1 MVRWELYVNFFY
13 SWIIFSLRCHQVEF
27 SVLHWNEYSS
37 QSYSFWKT
45 CREKDKKPWTPFLP
59 PLHAALKH
67 AQLPWVTKAPH
78 SIHVL
83 LGMGLEL
90 ARCPLMW
97 DWGVTTNVRVLGVE
111 GCRNNENSEGQ
122 PWCSPQGDEGT
133 WAHDGQSK
141 QLLGGWT
148 VTKQLWTAVTRTAVS
163 SPPALKKPTDF
174 QENGQNGINEWVKWC
189 GYWTGGRKFMKKEWN
204 VGYVTAV
211 TAQFCAFKN
220 LIDKME

>member
-97 DWGVTTNVRVLGVE
+97 DWGVTTKFKSFGSWGLQEQWEQWGAALVLPSRRWRYLSSWWSVQTAFG
-111 GCRNNENSEGQ
+111 RLNSYKAALDCCDQDCCE
-122 PWCSPQGDEGT
+122 
-133 WAHDGQSK
+133 QSSSTEK
-141 QLLGGWT
+141 TYRFPGKWT
-148 VTKQLWTAVTRTAVS
+148 
-163 SPPALKKPTDF
+163 
-174 QENGQNGINEWVKWC
+174 KWH
-189 GYWTGGRKFMKKEWN
+189 
-204 VGYVTAV
+204 
-211 TAQFCAFKN
+211 
-220 LIDKME
+220 